1 MLLTVKDDLFDVL
14 ELLGIKL
21 GFNKELDGN
30 YDYLI
35 IGFVV
40 PFKLL
45 LLAFKLNSSL
55 SLATYSYYY

>member
-1 MLLTVKDDLFDVL
+1 VLLTVKDDLFDVL